1 VKKPRVVLAEDHSI
15 VAEGLRAVLEPE
27 VDVVGTVEDG
37 RALLKA
43 VAEHEPDIV
52 ITDLTMPHLNGI
64 EAARQ
69 IVKDHPKVKVI
80 ILTAHA
86 DVKFAEAAFRAGVRG
101 YVVKRSGSAELLAAI
116 KEVQTGNAYLTPAV
130 TKDVLEFF
138 VSRVPSSNR
147 AETLT
152 GRQREVLQLIAEG
165 ATIKGIANALNISP
179 KTAETHRYAIMKEL
193 DLHTTAELTR
203 FAIQHGLI
211 SLE

>member
-1 VKKPRVVLAEDHSI
+1 MDKLRVLLAEDHSI

-52 ITDLTMPHLNGI
+52 ITDLTMPNLNGI

-69 IVKDHPKVKVI
+69 IVKEHPKIKVI
-80 ILTAHA
+80 VLTMHA
-86 DVKFAEAAFRAGVRG
+86 DIKFAEAAFRAGVHG
-101 YVVKRSGSAELLAAI
+101 YVVKRSGSVELLAAI
-116 KEVQTGNAYLTPAV
+116 KEVRSGNFYLTPRV
-130 TKDVLEFF
+130 TKDVLQFF
-138 VSRVPSSNR
+138 VKRVPASNR
-147 AETLT
+147 ADNLT

-165 ATIKGIANALNISP
+165 ATIKGIAEGLNISP

-203 FAIQHGLI
+203 FAIQQGII